1 MRNVVPQLI
10 VNKMRE
16 IYYLF
21 DLLGIL
27 IDSDEFS

>member
-10 VNKMRE
+10 VNKMRK

-21 DLLGIL
+21 DLLSIL